1 MAVVVE
7 PAAVELLDHGKASSS
22 TSGWS
27 TSPCPTAL
35 CCSFDVA
42 FVADNPGIWIDHC
55 HQLSHAAQG
64 LVAHLAYLGIDE
76 PFLIGGNAGN
86 DPE

>member
-1 MAVVVE
+1 MLSRNGVPATGSPWWFDSLNVE
-7 PAAVELLDHGKASSS
+7 NGD
-22 TSGWS
+22 
-27 TSPCPTAL
+27 
-35 CCSFDVA
+35 SFDVA

-55 HQLSHAAQG
+55 HQLTHAAQG
-64 LVAHLAYLGIDE
+64 LVAHLAYEGIDE